1 MQTLVKSIY
10 FNFPYRIKVLSPG
23 RLALVTTV
31 NTSRA
36 PRVNSVVRVRA
47 SLTNYVYLTLQF
59 AFSSPQLVAVGILKL
74 NSEGQKKIWVAHF
87 QSLNSSHTKTRG
99 DKRERSNVSPTD
111 RFVKLTHL
119 PFVAY
124 SSTTS
129 HWSPM

>member
-1 MQTLVKSIY
+1 MRTLVKSIY

-36 PRVNSVVRVRA
+36 PRVNSVVRVGA

-74 NSEGQKKIWVAHF
+74 NSEGQKKN
-87 QSLNSSHTKTRG
+87 LGSSF
-99 DKRERSNVSPTD
+99 SVS
-111 RFVKLTHL
+111 
-119 PFVAY
+119 
-124 SSTTS
+124 
-129 HWSPM
+129 